1 MECVMNQLPTF
12 LKIAK
17 EPNASW
23 GGELNADGNP
33 YQPLLGLWLIDMAL
47 SGNWIDKPPSG
58 SLSTTFCDMD
68 YLSVTGLKGVTQLF
82 PDHLDDEADLSFLT
96 GTSDVADEDTAF
108 KVTKVHTKAKP

>member
-1 MECVMNQLPTF
+1 MNQLPTF

-47 SGNWIDKPPSG
+47 SGNWIDNPPSG
-58 SLSTTFCDMD
+58 SLSTTFCDID
-68 YLSVTGLKGVTQLF
+68 YLSR
-82 PDHLDDEADLSFLT
+82 P
-96 GTSDVADEDTAF
+96 
-108 KVTKVHTKAKP
+108 